1 MAITNLPTKLTS
13 VGNQGSA
20 SDYSS
25 TSDASVFQ
33 FDYQDLDYTPKT
45 TDDYKND
52 FEEELQVFI
61 NGIRIYR
68 TDTDTGIDAGLTTNQ
83 KSRLTALTTSTF
95 PWDIETS
102 TKKVQINKTHASY
115 GDTNTNNPGYP
126 ALNTWT
132 IIKVIRIKPD
142 KTTLATDFQ
151 SASVLTEAELDNAF
165 SETFHVAQE
174 SIDTAQDSMTLGTDN
189 IWDADNKNIKNI
201 ATPSGSDPSHYA
213 VNKGY
218 VDGSSTTVTVA
229 NNIANVNA
237 VAGEISP
244 TNNIATVANSA
255 YKTDIET
262 VADSTYKGKVETV
275 AESVYKGKVETV
287 ADSTYKGK
295 VETVAESVYKGKVE
309 TVADSTYKT
318 KVEAVAGKETE
329 VGRLGHADYSS
340 GADAYLAK
348 LGVDAFSNAT
358 NGYIKKVADIDS
370 NVTTVAGVSENVTTV
385 ATNIDNVNAVAGSI
399 AGSLTYTVTV
409 AAYNNANYF
418 YLDGTKNPT
427 ITLTRG
433 FTYTFD
439 QSEGTNAG
447 HLLLFKDSAGNAYT
461 NGVTSSGNLGQ
472 AGAKT
477 VFVVPSN
484 APDSLR
490 YYCSSHG
497 NNMGNT
503 ITVVNNDLG
512 AVAAIGASNLNTVA
526 TNAESNAIVMG
537 IALG

>member
-68 TDTDTGIDAGLTTNQ
+68 TDTDTGIDDGLTTNQ
-83 KSRLTALTTSTF
+83 KSRLTTLTSSTF

-115 GDTNTNNPGYP
+115 GDSDPNNPGYP
-126 ALNTWT
+126 ALATWT

-142 KTTLATDFQ
+142 KSTLATDFQ

-229 NNIANVNA
+229 NNIDNVNT
-237 VAGEISP
+237 VAGQISP
-244 TNNIATVANSA
+244 TNNLLTVAGSVTAGHIATVAGDAN
-255 YKTDIET
+255 DI
-262 VADSTYKGKVETV
+262 G
-275 AESVYKGKVETV
+275 
-287 ADSTYKGK
+287 
-295 VETVAESVYKGKVE
+295 
-309 TVADSTYKT
+309 
-318 KVEAVAGKETE
+318 AVAGKEAE
-329 VGRLGHADYSS
+329 IGRLGHADYSS

-348 LGVDAFSNAT
+348 LGADAFSNAST
-358 NGYIKKVADIDS
+358 GYIKKVADIDANVTKVANIDS
-370 NVTTVAGVSENVTTV
+370 NVTTVATLGTNGADVTTV
-385 ATNIDNVNAVAGSI
+385 AGKSTEIDVLVNKFDGSTSLTSGTFRNITQVDTVADAIANVNTVATANSNITTITTGDNLTNIETCADNIGS
-399 AGSLTYTVTV
+399 
-409 AAYNNANYF
+409 
-418 YLDGTKNPT
+418 
-427 ITLTRG
+427 
-433 FTYTFD
+433 
-439 QSEGTNAG
+439 
-447 HLLLFKDSAGNAYT
+447 
-461 NGVTSSGNLGQ
+461 
-472 AGAKT
+472 
-477 VFVVPSN
+477 
-484 APDSLR
+484 
-490 YYCSSHG
+490 
-497 NNMGNT
+497 
-503 ITVVNNDLG
+503 
-512 AVAAIGASNLNTVA
+512 LNTVA